1 MKYTVFNTIS
11 IILIIILFISGCIRT
26 RVQSQDAMA
35 DEAEKQTKLLE
46 EQVKQLTRIADAL
59 QGDTTRWKPYIIKSK
74 P

>member
-1 MKYTVFNTIS
+1 MKYTIFNTVS
-11 IILIIILFISGCIRT
+11 IILIIILFVSSCART
-26 RVQSQDAMA
+26 KQESQVIMS

-59 QGDTTRWKPYIIKSK
+59 EGDTTRWHPYIIKTK

>member
-1 MKYTVFNTIS
+1 MKYTVFKIVTIV
-11 IILIIILFISGCIRT
+11 LIIIVLVSSCIRT